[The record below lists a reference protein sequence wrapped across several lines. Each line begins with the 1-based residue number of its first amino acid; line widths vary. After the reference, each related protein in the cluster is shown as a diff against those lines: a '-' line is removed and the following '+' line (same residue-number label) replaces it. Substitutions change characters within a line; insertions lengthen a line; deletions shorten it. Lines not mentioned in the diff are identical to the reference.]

1 MKKSTL
7 IIAILLSISVIYAQ
21 ERITAS
27 GGIVTEEYNLDAF
40 TVVDINFIG
49 DVVIKQST
57 KNHKVSIKAN
67 DNSFIKYTHIDVK
80 KGKLTIYNKFDVIV
94 DTLGE
99 KEIVYMDN
107 GNSHKKPYIRV
118 EICLPHLEELSLS
131 GPGDVTVEKRNEPQL
146 TVINSGAGDCTLQCL
161 KIEGTLELHN
171 KGAGDIKVK
180 SSDPIRQQTL
190 LIDNACAGDISI
202 LGSHVSKTLVV
213 NNIGPGD
220 VSVNLMSIPT
230 EELILQNKGAGDI
243 KMQNITAKRIEL
255 RNQGPGDMM
264 LMNGKA
270 EEMTLENT
278 GAGNVNSQLLKVTTA
293 HITHASVGNI
303 IATVTGTAYLT
314 DKSELGRVTIH
325 GGGKIIEE

>member
-7 IIAILLSISVIYAQ
+7 TIAILLSISGLFAQ
-21 ERITAS
+21 SRIIS
-27 GGIVTEEYNLDAF
+27 DMEPF
-40 TVVDINFIG
+40 TTVYIHFIG

-57 KNHKVSIKAN
+57 TNHEVIIKAS
-67 DNSFIKYTHIDVK
+67 DYSFIEHTHADVK
-80 KGKLTIYNKFDVIV
+80 DGKLSI
-94 DTLGE
+94 
-99 KEIVYMDN
+99 YMD
-107 GNSHKKPYIRV
+107 KKAPQRKTDIRI
-118 EICLPHLEELSLS
+118 EIRLPHLEELSLS
-131 GPGDVTVEKRNEPQL
+131 GPGDVTVEKRNEPHL
-146 TVINSGAGDCTLQCL
+146 TVINKGAGDCTLQCL
-161 KIEGTLELHN
+161 KIEKTLELHSKGPGDIIVPVSDAIRQEALLIHN
-171 KGAGDIKVK
+171 SGAGDVK
-180 SSDPIRQQTL
+180 IMASST
-190 LIDNACAGDISI
+190 S
-202 LGSHVSKTLVV
+202 GSLVV

-278 GAGNVNSQLLKVTTA
+278 GAGTVNTQLLKVTTA

-303 IATVTGTAYLT
+303 IATVIGTAYLT

-325 GGGKIIEE
+325 GGGKIVRE

>member
-1 MKKSTL
+1 MKKLVL
-7 IIAILLSISVIYAQ
+7 ITAILLSVSVLSAQSRIISDL
-21 ERITAS
+21 EP
-27 GGIVTEEYNLDAF
+27 F
-40 TVVDINFIG
+40 TTVDIHFIG

-57 KNHKVSIKAN
+57 TNHEVIIKAS
-67 DNSFIKYTHIDVK
+67 DYSFIEHTHADVK
-80 KGKLTIYNKFDVIV
+80 DGKLSI
-94 DTLGE
+94 
-99 KEIVYMDN
+99 YMD
-107 GNSHKKPYIRV
+107 KKAPQGKTDIRV
-118 EICLPHLEELSLS
+118 EIRLPHLEELSLS
-131 GPGDVTVEKRNEPQL
+131 GPGDVVVEKRNEPQL
-146 TVINSGAGDCTLQCL
+146 TIINMGAGDCTLQCL
-161 KIEGTLELHN
+161 KIEKTLELHSKGPGDIIVPVSDAIRQEALLIN
-171 KGAGDIKVK
+171 NSGAGDVK
-180 SSDPIRQQTL
+180 IMASST
-190 LIDNACAGDISI
+190 S
-202 LGSHVSKTLVV
+202 GSLVV

-230 EELILQNKGAGDI
+230 EELILQNRGAGDI

-278 GAGNVNSQLLKVTTA
+278 GAGKVNSQLLKVTTA

-325 GGGKIIEE
+325 GGGKIVRE

>member
-27 GGIVTEEYNLDAF
+27 GDIVTEEYNLDAF
-40 TVVDINFIG
+40 TSVDIRFVG
-49 DVVIKQST
+49 DVIIHQDPHHKTKVTANENVIQHVRFQVENGKLSVYAD
-57 KNHKVSIKAN
+57 KNFN
-67 DNSFIKYTHIDVK
+67 NVK
-80 KGKLTIYNKFDVIV
+80 KLV
-94 DTLGE
+94 
-99 KEIVYMDN
+99 
-107 GNSHKKPYIRV
+107 V
-118 EICLPHLEELSLS
+118 EIYTPMLEELSMR
-131 GPGDVTVEKRNEPQL
+131 GPGDVVVEKRNEPHL
-146 TVINSGAGDCTLQCL
+146 TVINMGAGDCTLQCL
-161 KIEGTLELHN
+161 KIEKTLELHSKGPGDIIVPVSDAIKQETLLIN
-171 KGAGDIKVK
+171 NSGAGDVKVMA
-180 SSDPIRQQTL
+180 SST
-190 LIDNACAGDISI
+190 S
-202 LGSHVSKTLVV
+202 SSLVV

-230 EELILQNKGAGDI
+230 EELILQNRGAGDI

-278 GAGNVNSQLLKVTTA
+278 GAGKVNSQLLKVTTA
-293 HITHASVGNI
+293 HITHASVGYI

-314 DKSELGRVTIH
+314 DKSELGKVTIH
-325 GGGKIIEE
+325 GGGKVVREK